1 VLLIVVFLEVF
12 KGGFMEN
19 TTETV
24 CNAKNENLTLRI
36 GIFLEMVK
44 EAAEIFCSRG
54 KIKK

>member
-1 VLLIVVFLEVF
+1 
-12 KGGFMEN
+12 MEN